1 LAFFG
6 FLAFF
11 GLFGLFFPK
20 KSFVQMPLVPRR
32 LVFTSEQQTEESSE
46 LVSPDDACV
55 YCKDSRCPASRSHEP
70 CVSCQVRV
78 YPSVSEGDNK
88 LANSFFRSLVLPPKV
103 ECCVCY
109 DDLGPLDRVFVPPCH
124 AAHAVCSKCLF
135 TCMCKTGDLRD
146 FYSCVMC
153 RAMIRVPLTRATD
166 FHKDRVTTKF
176 WFTCLLASGA
186 DTEHVQTGADASFVP
201 TFSRARAIRDVRAGK
216 LGVCDASRLLGS
228 PADDYHERAECAI
241 PECFQCAALALFE
254 PDCATRADGS
264 EADATIG
271 KNEPVEPHGTTPE
284 SVRVAAL
291 IHLTP
296 GIEQRALVRYASK
309 FAHCVD
315 ALTSLEAQSVES
327 AESTDVEPEHRR
339 ALCAHLRR
347 LRGVE

>member
-1 LAFFG
+1 
-6 FLAFF
+6 
-11 GLFGLFFPK
+11 
-20 KSFVQMPLVPRR
+20 MPLVPRR

-46 LVSPDDACV
+46 LVSVVDACV
-55 YCKDSRCPASRSHEP
+55 YCKDSRCPASRSPEP
-70 CVSCQVRV
+70 CLSCQVRV
-78 YPSVSEGDNK
+78 YSSVSEGDNK

-109 DDLGPLDRVFVPPCH
+109 DDLGSLDRVFVPPCH

-166 FHKDRVTTKF
+166 FHKDRVTTKL

-186 DTEHVQTGADASFVP
+186 DTEEVQVQTETS
-201 TFSRARAIRDVRAGK
+201 TFSRVRAIRDVRQGK
-216 LGVCDASRLLGS
+216 LGVCDASKLLGS
-228 PADDYHERAECAI
+228 PADDYHERAFCAI

-264 EADATIG
+264 EADGT
-271 KNEPVEPHGTTPE
+271 NEPVEPHGATPE

-296 GIEQRALVRYASK
+296 GIEQRALARYASK

-315 ALTSLEAQSVES
+315 ALTSLEAES
-327 AESTDVEPEHRR
+327 AESAESVESLDVEPEHRR
-339 ALCAHLRR
+339 ALCEHLRR
-347 LRGVE
+347 LRGVA

>member
-1 LAFFG
+1 
-6 FLAFF
+6 
-11 GLFGLFFPK
+11 
-20 KSFVQMPLVPRR
+20 MPLIPRR
-32 LVFTSEQQTEESSE
+32 LVFTLDSEQQTDEPESEGPESS
-46 LVSPDDACV
+46 DDACV
-55 YCKDSRCPASRSHEP
+55 YCKDSRCPASRSPEP

-88 LANSFFRSLVLPPKV
+88 LANSLFRALVLPPKV

-109 DDLGPLDRVFVPPCH
+109 DDIGSRDRVFVPPCH
-124 AAHAVCSKCLF
+124 AAHVVCSKCLF
-135 TCMCKTGDLRD
+135 KCMCKTGDLRD

-153 RAMIRVPLTRATD
+153 RAMVRVPLTRATD

-186 DTEHVQTGADASFVP
+186 DADEAQTPHGW
-201 TFSRARAIRDVRAGK
+201 RARAIRDVRAGK
-216 LGVCDASRLLGS
+216 LGVCDASKLLGS
-228 PADDYHERAECAI
+228 PADDDHERAYCAI

-264 EADATIG
+264 EADGTIDTEERTEYG
-271 KNEPVEPHGTTPE
+271 ATPE
-284 SVRVAAL
+284 SMRVAAL

-309 FAHCVD
+309 FAHCAD
-315 ALTSLEAQSVES
+315 ALTSLEAQSAESVES
-327 AESTDVEPEHRR
+327 AESAETGESTDVEPEHRR